1 MQLVLCAD
9 NLILGEA
16 LAPALTERGHQV
28 VTITTSQ
35 AAGIGAVSEHKP
47 DACLL
52 DLRFPDSEDSLAAV
66 RAIRQRHPGTAV
78 VILTSVPSHPAAAEA
93 RKLGVA
99 GFLSKDR
106 NVAEIAEA
114 LDVIATG
121 RTVFELTLSCH
132 TRAASSRR
140 SELPYD
146 LTPRESEVLRRIV
159 AGQSTEQMASEMKIA
174 PGTLRTYVKNVLSK
188 LGAHSRLQA
197 AALATREGLVA

>member
-1 MQLVLCAD
+1 MQLVLCGD

-16 LAPALTERGHQV
+16 LAPALTARGHQV
-28 VTITTSQ
+28 VTITTSP

-52 DLRFPDSEDSLAAV
+52 DLRFPDRDDSLAAV
-66 RAIRQRHPGTAV
+66 RAIRQRHPDTAV
-78 VILTSVPSHPAAAEA
+78 VILANVPSQPAVAEA
-93 RKLGVA
+93 RQLGVA

-114 LDVIATG
+114 LDVIAAG
-121 RTVFELTLSCH
+121 RTVFELTLPRQ

-146 LTPRESEVLRRIV
+146 LTPREREVLRRIV
-159 AGQSTEQMASEMKIA
+159 AGQSTEQMASEMNIA